1 MSYKRWQKRKAKRIH
16 KSMVECERFGD
27 TVSLHK
33 LHDRDWDFW
42 WKEEWDHSIP
52 NRSWKDT
59 SKRKHQYKKT
69 TNIVILPGYA
79 VLYED
84 DAYIMP
90 VEDILNRDRKIKIE
104 DDHLYYLSE
113 CGWRVAF
120 RIY

>member
-27 TVSLHK
+27 TVSLHE

-59 SKRKHQYKKT
+59 SKRKHQYKRHV
-69 TNIVILPGYA
+69 NITIEPGYFYTFESNPM
-79 VLYED
+79 VKDVDGYNHIDYRTKEVRVCIVPFDECIRYE
-84 DAYIMP
+84 
-90 VEDILNRDRKIKIE
+90 
-104 DDHLYYLSE
+104 
-113 CGWRVAF
+113 
-120 RIY
+120 